1 MGRTWTR
8 VLALATACVAP
19 DRSEAPRAAP
29 EVPAP
34 ASPVSLA
41 ACLGGEPVK
50 SFRLPPGLREISG
63 LAVTADGRLLAHDD
77 EHGEIGVI
85 DVDSERIVKAF
96 ALGPRPASADF
107 EGIAVA
113 GDKVFLLVS
122 DGRLVETTEGEAGQR
137 VPFTIHDT
145 GLGKSCEFEGL
156 AYEPRDQSLLLLC
169 KTAKMKE
176 LRGML
181 TAFRWSVPERRL
193 LSPDRISVALP
204 AAFTERHGRD
214 FRGSALE
221 RHPGKGHYLAL
232 SSTGG
237 VAVLFSRD
245 GELIDAAPLSRTHEQ
260 PEGLAILGD
269 GRLVVGDEGGKGA
282 GTLTIYSCGL

>member
-1 MGRTWTR
+1 MGRTWTL
-8 VLALATACVAP
+8 VLALATACPAP
-19 DRSEAPRAAP
+19 DRGEAPRVAS

-34 ASPVSLA
+34 APPVSLA
-41 ACLGGEPVK
+41 ACLAGEPVK

-85 DVDSERIVKAF
+85 DVESERIVKAF
-96 ALGPRPASADF
+96 ALGPELASADF
-107 EGIAVA
+107 EGITVA
-113 GDKVFLLVS
+113 GDKVFLLIS
-122 DGRLVETTEGEAGQR
+122 DGRLVETTEGGAGQR
-137 VPFTIHDT
+137 VPFTIHQT

-156 AYEPRDQSLLLLC
+156 AYEPQDQSLLLLC

-193 LSPDRISVALP
+193 LAPDRISVALP
-204 AAFTERHGRD
+204 AAFAEQYGRD
-214 FRGSALE
+214 FQGSALE

-232 SSTGG
+232 SSVGG

-245 GELIDAAPLSRTHEQ
+245 GELIDMAPLSRAHQQ
-260 PEGLAILGD
+260 PEGLAILAD
-269 GRLVVGDEGGKGA
+269 GRIVVGDEGGKGA